1 MLSPYVEITPRE
13 TTERLSE
20 GATLV
25 DVREQD
31 EWDAGRAPGSVHI
44 PMSQFR
50 ARVGELPEGELA
62 IICRTGAR
70 SANVVLTLRAAGVDA
85 RNVAG
90 GLVGWVRSGL
100 PIGPAA
106 SSRVL

>member
-1 MLSPYVEITPRE
+1 MLSPYAEITPKE
-13 TTERLSE
+13 TTERIAS
-20 GATLV
+20 GASLV

-31 EWDAGRAPGSVHI
+31 EWDAGRAPGSIHI

-50 ARVGELPEGELA
+50 ARVGDLPDGELA
-62 IICRTGAR
+62 IICRTGSR
-70 SANVVLTLRAAGVDA
+70 SANVVLTLRAAGIDA

-100 PIGPAA
+100 PIGPDA
-106 SSRVL
+106 SSRIL